1 MQTKIRV
8 YAEDD
13 EEYFSFITPEA
24 YHELQKWICYRKD
37 SGETITDKSWVMRNI
52 WDTKRGFMK
61 GLITAPKKLKS
72 AGVKRLMEDALWAQ
86 GLRSKLESGKRR
98 HEFQTDH
105 GFRKWFKTRCELA
118 GMKPINIEKLMN
130 HSIGISNSYYR
141 ATENELLEDYL
152 KAVQVLTISQQNK
165 LIFENQQMKIHSE
178 SIQREKEELNLL
190 RKQLAPLLELKNTL
204 IEEGIL
210 QEQ

>member
-1 MQTKIRV
+1 
-8 YAEDD
+8 
-13 EEYFSFITPEA
+13 
-24 YHELQKWICYRKD
+24 
-37 SGETITDKSWVMRNI
+37 MRNI

-61 GLITAPKKLKS
+61 GLITAPKQLKS

-86 GLRSKLESGKRR
+86 GLRTKLESGKRR

-152 KAVQVLTISQQNK
+152 KAVEVLTISQHNK